1 MATNELKLLGGWYSP
16 FAVRVQIALS
26 IKGLDYENNV
36 ENINSKSDLLLQSN
50 PVYKKIPVLI
60 HGDKPISESANI
72 VEYIDEVWKD
82 NGVPSILPSNAFDK
96 AIARFWVAYIDDK
109 FYNSM
114 RNGLFAKDEE
124 SKKAYFEQLE
134 VVLATLEDVINKC
147 SKGNH
152 FFGGDN
158 IGFIDI
164 ALGCYLSWMRV
175 KEKVTGKMFDE
186 AKTPALVKWAEA
198 FAAHPAVKGILPETD
213 KLLEYAKA
221 LLQK

>member
-26 IKGLDYENNV
+26 VKGLDYENIV
-36 ENINSKSDLLLQSN
+36 EDLKLKSELLLQSN
-50 PVYKKIPVLI
+50 PVHKKIPVLI
-60 HGDKPISESANI
+60 HGDKPVCESGNI

-82 NGVPSILPSNAFDK
+82 NGTPSILPSNAYDK
-96 AIARFWVAYIDDK
+96 AIARFWVSYIDDK
-109 FYNSM
+109 FYNSL
-114 RNGLFAKDEE
+114 RNGLFAQDED
-124 SKKAYFEQLE
+124 SKKTYFEQLE
-134 VVLATLEDVINKC
+134 QVLVTLEDVINNF
-147 SKGNH
+147 SEGND
-152 FFGGDN
+152 FFGGDK

-164 ALGCYLSWMRV
+164 GLGCYLSWMRV

-221 LLQK
+221 MLQK